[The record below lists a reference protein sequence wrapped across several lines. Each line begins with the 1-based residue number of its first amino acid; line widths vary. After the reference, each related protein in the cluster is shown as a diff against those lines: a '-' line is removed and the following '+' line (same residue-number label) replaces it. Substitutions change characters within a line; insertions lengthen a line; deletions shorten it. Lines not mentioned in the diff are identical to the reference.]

1 MTGMKTIY
9 SMENFHGT
17 IKEVKKIMFKQ
28 VYLYDGT
35 PYLAFKNE
43 EGEYQYPND
52 EWTEVSPPEGIYSP
66 FYFNGNEWIGTS
78 KEEWELNN
86 ITDPTPNDL
95 KLMVSNLQ
103 KQLVMSNLNMSKMS
117 QVNMTQTND
126 IKQLKEQLAN
136 VVLELTKLKNGSVE

>member
-1 MTGMKTIY
+1 MKI
-9 SMENFHGT
+9 
-17 IKEVKKIMFKQ
+17 

-35 PYLAFKNE
+35 PYMVYKDE
-43 EGEYQYPND
+43 EGEYQYPDD
-52 EWTEVSPPEGIYSP
+52 EWTEVPPPEGIYSP

-126 IKQLKEQLAN
+126 IKELKEQLAN

>member
-1 MTGMKTIY
+1 MK
-9 SMENFHGT
+9 
-17 IKEVKKIMFKQ
+17 V

-35 PYLAFKNE
+35 PCLVYKDE

-66 FYFNGNEWIGTS
+66 FYFNGDEWIGTS

-86 ITDPTPNDL
+86 ITNPTPNDL

>member
-1 MTGMKTIY
+1 MKI
-9 SMENFHGT
+9 
-17 IKEVKKIMFKQ
+17 
-28 VYLYDGT
+28 VYLFDGT
-35 PYLAFKNE
+35 PFIVELNE
-43 EGEYQYPND
+43 EGEYIYPND
-52 EWTEVSPPEGIYSP
+52 EYTEVAPPEGIYQP
-66 FYFNGNEWIGTS
+66 FYYDGNEWIGTS

-86 ITDPTPNDL
+86 ITEPTPNEL

-126 IKQLKEQLAN
+126 IKELKEQLAN

>member
-1 MTGMKTIY
+1 MK
-9 SMENFHGT
+9 
-17 IKEVKKIMFKQ
+17 V

-35 PYLAFKNE
+35 PYLVYKDE
-43 EGEYQYPND
+43 EGEYQYPDD

-66 FYFNGNEWIGTS
+66 FYFNGNEWVGTS

-126 IKQLKEQLAN
+126 IKELKEQLAN

>member
-1 MTGMKTIY
+1 MKI
-9 SMENFHGT
+9 
-17 IKEVKKIMFKQ
+17 

-35 PYLAFKNE
+35 PYMVYKDE
-43 EGEYQYPND
+43 EGEYQYPDD
-52 EWTEVSPPEGIYSP
+52 EWTEVPPPEGIYSP
-66 FYFNGNEWIGTS
+66 FYFNGNEWVGTS

>member
-1 MTGMKTIY
+1 
-9 SMENFHGT
+9 
-17 IKEVKKIMFKQ
+17 MFKQ

-35 PYLAFKNE
+35 PYLAFKDE
-43 EGEYQYPND
+43 EGEYQYP
-52 EWTEVSPPEGIYSP
+52 EEAWTETPPPDGIYSP

-86 ITDPTPNDL
+86 ITNPTPNDL

-126 IKQLKEQLAN
+126 IKELKEQLAN

>member
-1 MTGMKTIY
+1 MK
-9 SMENFHGT
+9 
-17 IKEVKKIMFKQ
+17 V

-35 PYLAFKNE
+35 PYMVYKDE

>member
-1 MTGMKTIY
+1 MK
-9 SMENFHGT
+9 
-17 IKEVKKIMFKQ
+17 V

-35 PYLAFKNE
+35 PYMVYKDE
-43 EGEYQYPND
+43 EGEYQYPDD
-52 EWTEVSPPEGIYSP
+52 EWTEVPPPEGIYSP

>member
-1 MTGMKTIY
+1 MKI
-9 SMENFHGT
+9 
-17 IKEVKKIMFKQ
+17 

-35 PYLAFKNE
+35 PFIVELNA
-43 EGEYQYPND
+43 EGEYVYPND
-52 EWTEVSPPEGIYSP
+52 EYTDVPPPEGIYQP
-66 FYFNGNEWIGTS
+66 FYYNGNEWIGTS

-126 IKQLKEQLAN
+126 IKELKEQLAN

>member
-1 MTGMKTIY
+1 MKI
-9 SMENFHGT
+9 
-17 IKEVKKIMFKQ
+17 

-35 PYLAFKNE
+35 PFIVELNE
-43 EGEYQYPND
+43 EGEYVYPKD
-52 EWTEVSPPEGIYSP
+52 EYTDVPPPEGIYQP
-66 FYFNGNEWIGTS
+66 FYYDGNEWIGTS

-86 ITDPTPNDL
+86 ITEPTPDDL

-103 KQLVMSNLNMSKMS
+103 KQFVMSNLNMSKMS

-126 IKQLKEQLAN
+126 IKELKEQLAN

>member
-1 MTGMKTIY
+1 MKI
-9 SMENFHGT
+9 
-17 IKEVKKIMFKQ
+17 

-35 PYLAFKNE
+35 PYMVYKDE
-43 EGEYQYPND
+43 EGEYQYPDD

-66 FYFNGNEWIGTS
+66 FYFDGNEWIGTS

-86 ITDPTPNDL
+86 ITNPTPNDL

-126 IKQLKEQLAN
+126 IKELKEQLAN

>member
-1 MTGMKTIY
+1 MK
-9 SMENFHGT
+9 
-17 IKEVKKIMFKQ
+17 V

-35 PYLAFKNE
+35 PYMVYKDE
-43 EGEYQYPND
+43 DGEFQYPDD

-126 IKQLKEQLAN
+126 IKELKEQLAN

>member
-1 MTGMKTIY
+1 MKI
-9 SMENFHGT
+9 
-17 IKEVKKIMFKQ
+17 

-35 PYLAFKNE
+35 PYLVYKNE

>member
-1 MTGMKTIY
+1 MKI
-9 SMENFHGT
+9 
-17 IKEVKKIMFKQ
+17 

-35 PYLAFKNE
+35 PYMVYKDE

-52 EWTEVSPPEGIYSP
+52 EWTEASPPEGIYSP

-126 IKQLKEQLAN
+126 IKELKEQLAN

>member
-1 MTGMKTIY
+1 MK
-9 SMENFHGT
+9 
-17 IKEVKKIMFKQ
+17 V

-35 PYLAFKNE
+35 PCMVYKDE

-66 FYFNGNEWIGTS
+66 FYFNGNEWVGTS

-126 IKQLKEQLAN
+126 IKELKEQLAN

>member
-1 MTGMKTIY
+1 MKI
-9 SMENFHGT
+9 
-17 IKEVKKIMFKQ
+17 

-35 PYLAFKNE
+35 PFIVELND
-43 EGEYQYPND
+43 EGEYVYPKD
-52 EWTEVSPPEGIYSP
+52 EYTEVAPPEGIYQP
-66 FYFNGNEWIGTS
+66 FYYDGNEWIGTS
-78 KEEWELNN
+78 KEDWELNN
-86 ITDPTPNDL
+86 ITDPTPDNL

-126 IKQLKEQLAN
+126 IKELKEQLAN

>member
-1 MTGMKTIY
+1 MK
-9 SMENFHGT
+9 
-17 IKEVKKIMFKQ
+17 V

-35 PYLAFKNE
+35 PYMVYKDE
-43 EGEYQYPND
+43 DGEYQYPND

>member
-1 MTGMKTIY
+1 MKI
-9 SMENFHGT
+9 
-17 IKEVKKIMFKQ
+17 
-28 VYLYDGT
+28 VYLYNGT
-35 PYLAFKNE
+35 PYMVYKDE

-66 FYFNGNEWIGTS
+66 FYFNGNEWVGTS

>member
-1 MTGMKTIY
+1 MK
-9 SMENFHGT
+9 
-17 IKEVKKIMFKQ
+17 V
-28 VYLYDGT
+28 VYLLDGT
-35 PYLAFKNE
+35 PCLVYKDE
-43 EGEYQYPND
+43 EEEFQYPND
-52 EWTEVSPPEGIYSP
+52 EWTEVPPPEGIYSP

-126 IKQLKEQLAN
+126 IKELKEQLAN

>member
-1 MTGMKTIY
+1 MKI
-9 SMENFHGT
+9 
-17 IKEVKKIMFKQ
+17 

-35 PYLAFKNE
+35 PFIVELNV
-43 EGEYQYPND
+43 EGEYVYPKD
-52 EWTEVSPPEGIYSP
+52 EYTEVPPPEGIYQP
-66 FYFNGNEWIGTS
+66 FYYDGNEWVGTS

-117 QVNMTQTND
+117 QVNMTQTDD
-126 IKQLKEQLAN
+126 IKELKEQLAN